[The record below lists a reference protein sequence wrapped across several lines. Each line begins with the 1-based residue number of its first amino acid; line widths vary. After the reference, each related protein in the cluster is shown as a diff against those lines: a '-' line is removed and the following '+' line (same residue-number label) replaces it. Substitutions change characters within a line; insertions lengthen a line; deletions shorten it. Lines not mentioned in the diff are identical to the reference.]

1 MAIRS
6 LLWLVESLLI
16 IIKCEKT
23 LQTYW
28 RQLQE
33 RVKDWTSGTIVAD
46 ELREVTMQIVAKD
59 ASNQRSANELETA
72 IGGKIKETLEVGC
85 ADSVPLLH
93 IHITALEMIAELGG
107 LSSVLE
113 NIPVNHKLTDNLL
126 TKTLVENPS
135 LTIFLNFYTKLRDH
149 LQNLNK
155 FSRPIGYAYEIASV
169 YAEVLVPHADTSKNN
184 QMVDFLMSFLP
195 NLMNLSIPLLKETNK
210 TDNCPL
216 QDKTDEKIDI
226 SNKNGGSSS
235 RRLSAGKLLKRLK
248 SSFSRF

>member
-113 NIPVNHKLTDNLL
+113 NIPVN
-126 TKTLVENPS
+126 
-135 LTIFLNFYTKLRDH
+135 
-149 LQNLNK
+149 Q
-155 FSRPIGYAYEIASV
+155 
-169 YAEVLVPHADTSKNN
+169 
-184 QMVDFLMSFLP
+184 
-195 NLMNLSIPLLKETNK
+195 
-210 TDNCPL
+210 
-216 QDKTDEKIDI
+216 
-226 SNKNGGSSS
+226 
-235 RRLSAGKLLKRLK
+235 
-248 SSFSRF
+248 